1 LSDKS
6 DHVDGV
12 IRQWNQERPDLD
24 ASPMA
29 IFGRMSR
36 VNAIVMKKLRDN
48 FKNFGL
54 DPGDFDVLA
63 TLLRAGPPYALKPTQ
78 LYHATMLSSG
88 TMTSRVDKL
97 EKMGFVKRTPDDEDR
112 RAVHVQLTS
121 NGKNK
126 ISEAVTSHVNIQ
138 QSLLQSFDPAE
149 REIFAKLLKQWLL
162 DYENPSPL

>member
-1 LSDKS
+1 MPDKT

-24 ASPMA
+24 VSPIA

-36 VNAIVMKKLRDN
+36 INAIVMKKLRDN
-48 FKNFGL
+48 FKSFGL

-63 TLLRAGPPYALKPTQ
+63 TLLRAGPPNALKPTQ

-88 TMTSRVDKL
+88 TITSRVDKL

-112 RAVHVQLTS
+112 RAVLVELTPS
-121 NGKNK
+121 GRQK
-126 ISEAVTSHVNIQ
+126 IQDAVEEHVNLQ
-138 QSLLQSFDPAE
+138 QSLLHSFDPAE
-149 REIFAKLLKQWLL
+149 RALFAKLLKQWLL
-162 DYENPSPL
+162 DYEDPSPL